1 MYVKK
6 TTLVAALMAAVVP
19 PSMCLAVGWGT
30 KDKADQPPKIIA
42 HFNVGAL
49 VETPQDFPP
58 LFGEEVPESTKELL
72 ERLKKARKDDNVRAI
87 ILSVDNARLGT
98 AQLEELHEAISSF
111 KAVDKNVYVH
121 TDMLFT
127 GAYTLAT
134 CASHISITPT
144 GDVWLLGLYGEAP
157 YLRGMLDK
165 IGVFADIEQCGDFKT
180 AAETLT
186 RSEPSPQSQE
196 MTDWLLDGIYDSF
209 VRMIAVGRE
218 IKPAKVRALIDNGPY
233 SAEEALDAGLIDSV
247 MHRQN
252 FIAYMK
258 ERHGEST
265 KIVKDYGK
273 EDPFGQEPDNIF
285 EAFSLIM
292 EILNPPK
299 KVYTE
304 PSVAVIYV
312 EGLIQTGTAKSSPF
326 GGSVSGAYSTTIR
339 KALDTAAED
348 DSVKAVVLRI
358 DSGGGSALASEIML
372 DASKRVAARKP
383 LIASMGNV
391 AASGGY
397 YVTCGSHA
405 IFADEATITASIGV
419 IGGKLVTTGGW
430 DKLGINWSAHKRGK
444 MAAFFRSAAPFSDA
458 ERAKMR
464 KYIDHIYDLFK
475 DHVVASR
482 GDKLKKPIDEMAGGR
497 VYTGSQALALGL
509 VDKIG
514 GFEDAVKFAADEANI
529 SDYEIRVIPEPPS
542 LLDLLSGKIADDE
555 FVRSSSHTRLS
566 LARTPLFQA
575 LLPVLS
581 QVDPYRVSAIEWSLM
596 CLDLVGE
603 EGMALVLP
611 QRLIIR

>member
-1 MYVKK
+1 MYVRK
-6 TTLVAALMAAVVP
+6 TALVAALMVAVVL
-19 PSMCLAVGWGT
+19 PSMCLALGWGA
-30 KDKADQPPKIIA
+30 KEEADQPPKIIA
-42 HFNVGAL
+42 HFNIGAL

-58 LFGEEVPESTKELL
+58 LFGEEVPQSTKELL
-72 ERLKKARKDDNVRAI
+72 ERFKEARKDDNVRAI
-87 ILSVDNARLGT
+87 ILSIDRARLGV
-98 AQLEELHEAISSF
+98 AQLEELHEALSSF
-111 KAVDKNVYVH
+111 KAVDKDVYVH

-144 GDVWLLGLYGEAP
+144 GDVWLLGLYGETP
-157 YLRGMLDK
+157 YLKGMLDK
-165 IGVFADIEQCGDFKT
+165 IGVIADMEQCGDFKT
-180 AAETLT
+180 AAEILT
-186 RSEPSPQSQE
+186 RSGPSPQSEE
-196 MTDWLLDGIYDSF
+196 MTGWLLDGLYDSF

-218 IKPAKVRALIDNGPY
+218 IKPAKVRALIDGGPY
-233 SAEEALDAGLIDSV
+233 TAEEALEAGLIDSV
-247 MHRQN
+247 MHRQD
-252 FIAYMK
+252 FIADLK

-265 KIVKDYGK
+265 EIVKDYGK
-273 EDPFGQEPDNIF
+273 EDPFGKEPDNIF
-285 EAFSLIM
+285 EAFSFIM

-326 GGSVSGAYSTTIR
+326 GGSASGAYSTTIR
-339 KALDTAAED
+339 KALDKAAED

-372 DASKRVAARKP
+372 DASKRVAAKKP

-397 YVTCGSHA
+397 YVTCGSRA

-444 MAAFFRSAAPFSDA
+444 MAGFFSSAAPFSDV

-464 KYIDHIYDLFK
+464 KYIDVVYDQFK
-475 DHVVASR
+475 DHVVDSR
-482 GDKLKKPIDEMAGGR
+482 GDKLTKPIDEMAGGR
-497 VYTGSQALALGL
+497 VYTGAQALALGL

-514 GFEDAVKFAADEANI
+514 GFEDAVKFAADQANI

-542 LLDLLSGKIADDE
+542 FLDMFSGKLDDDE
-555 FVRSSSHTRLS
+555 FAHSSSQTRLS
-566 LARTPLFQA
+566 LIQTPLLQA

-581 QVDPYRVSAIEWSLM
+581 QVDPQRVSAIEWSLM

-603 EGMALVLP
+603 EGMALVMP
-611 QRLIIR
+611 ERFVIR